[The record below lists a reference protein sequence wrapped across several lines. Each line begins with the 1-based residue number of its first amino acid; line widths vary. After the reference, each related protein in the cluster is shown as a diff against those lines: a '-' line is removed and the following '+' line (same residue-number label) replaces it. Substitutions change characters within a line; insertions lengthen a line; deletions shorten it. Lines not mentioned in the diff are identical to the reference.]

1 MSVSSTNSSY
11 DIYLSFPEENDI
23 VIDLKKKL
31 IDLNYNIC
39 DSSIVTNNLDLETM
53 CYSEIS
59 EHILNL
65 FKNTSCIIVCL
76 SLNSFKTHL
85 QIIEMNKL
93 LDNSFEYNNN
103 KIIYLV
109 TDLNYL
115 GLLTD
120 SITNKKNYFPCY
132 NQETFN
138 DSFEK
143 MVEILQLLSIT

>member
-76 SLNSFKTHL
+76 SLKTLKTYL

-103 KIIYLV
+103 NIIYLI
-109 TDLNYL
+109 TDPNYIRLIKDRIENNNNYL
-115 GLLTD
+115 L
-120 SITNKKNYFPCY
+120 YY